1 MMNDLRTF
9 QMVSQFVQTEA
20 DRQQS
25 AIDKITQQ
33 HT

>member
-1 MMNDLRTF
+1 MMNDLR
-9 QMVSQFVQTEA
+9 SSRCSRQFMQAEA

-33 HT
+33 RS